1 MTMTTRERE
10 SSHHH
15 CRDSGVRE
23 SQRRARSR
31 PASPPPTK
39 SRSHPSSPSPRGGI
53 FSRSR
58 PNSPSSSAQSSKSRW
73 SFGRKAKRS
82 ASAER
87 GHNNNDSRETQ
98 GGRVGSG
105 SVELGWRDL
114 RPGTVGKWEDTG
126 SRWEWEQQAQHQ
138 HQQHQQHQHQ
148 QHQHQQQQ
156 HQQQQ
161 QHEQSEGVSSSY
173 TSSPNTSS
181 SYGSSSDCQSAATTA
196 QLAGDLCRRATALR
210 RTLYKMPGLINQRH
224 AFLEIIKDVASEMKL
239 LLDAAGRLAPM
250 LPEQQRAEL
259 DLARRKLLETSRSF
273 SNALKGYF
281 KEPQAT
287 PVLLAATA
295 LVYRTDEIIQALEP

>member
-1 MTMTTRERE
+1 MMTMPRERE

-15 CRDSGVRE
+15 CRDSGGGIRE

-39 SRSHPSSPSPRGGI
+39 SRSRPSSPSPRGGI

-87 GHNNNDSRETQ
+87 GHNNNNSREVQ

-126 SRWEWEQQAQHQ
+126 SRWDRWGERGRRWEWEQQA
-138 HQQHQQHQHQ
+138 
-148 QHQHQQQQ
+148 QQQ

-161 QHEQSEGVSSSY
+161 QQHEQS
-173 TSSPNTSS
+173 
-181 SYGSSSDCQSAATTA
+181 
-196 QLAGDLCRRATALR
+196 
-210 RTLYKMPGLINQRH
+210 
-224 AFLEIIKDVASEMKL
+224 
-239 LLDAAGRLAPM
+239 
-250 LPEQQRAEL
+250 
-259 DLARRKLLETSRSF
+259 
-273 SNALKGYF
+273 
-281 KEPQAT
+281 
-287 PVLLAATA
+287 
-295 LVYRTDEIIQALEP
+295 

>member
-126 SRWEWEQQAQHQ
+126 SRWDWEQQAQ
-138 HQQHQQHQHQ
+138 QQHD
-148 QHQHQQQQ
+148 
-156 HQQQQ
+156 
-161 QHEQSEGVSSSY
+161 QSEGVSSSSY
-173 TSSPNTSS
+173 TSSPNVSSGSYGSSAQNASS

-196 QLAGDLCRRATALR
+196 QLAGDLCRR
-210 RTLYKMPGLINQRH
+210 
-224 AFLEIIKDVASEMKL
+224 
-239 LLDAAGRLAPM
+239 
-250 LPEQQRAEL
+250 
-259 DLARRKLLETSRSF
+259 
-273 SNALKGYF
+273 
-281 KEPQAT
+281 
-287 PVLLAATA
+287 
-295 LVYRTDEIIQALEP
+295 